1 MPMSSSELSSS
12 MVYRLCRERSDQVQI
27 QGPVP
32 LVVTTPIT
40 IFPKDDEAGM
50 NSEKKMPL
58 KSSEL
63 ACRIK
68 VADCSRMA
76 GYIY

>member
-1 MPMSSSELSSS
+1 
-12 MVYRLCRERSDQVQI
+12 VQI

-68 VADCSRMA
+68 GADYRRMA
-76 GYIY
+76 GNILSLNAYYKFH